1 MIKVEHL
8 RMEYDKTVALENLNL
23 EVAQGEVFGLIGPNG
38 AGKTTLIRILATL
51 LEPTYGRVTIAG
63 VDVLSRPLEVHPIIG
78 YMSDFF
84 SLYDQMR
91 VWEYLDH
98 FARCYRIP
106 PDRRERLIN
115 EALELVSLEVRRD
128 AEIHELS
135 RGMRQRLCFAK
146 SLLHEPQV
154 LLLDEPAS
162 GLDPAGR
169 IEFRELIKQLRELGR
184 TIVISS
190 HILTEMREFCTSIA
204 ILEQGRLVASGKV
217 QDILA
222 RLEPELRLVI
232 EVQGELDP
240 LRNLLAGNPAAEK
253 IIVNAS
259 QLKCTWRGG
268 RETLPA
274 LHRTLVESGIPLVS
288 FAVSGDNLEEIYM
301 KISSHALS

>member
-1 MIKVEHL
+1 MIEVNYL
-8 RMEYDKTVALENLNL
+8 RKEYDDTIALENLQLNI
-23 EVAQGEVFGLIGPNG
+23 AQGEVFGLIGPNG
-38 AGKTTLIRILATL
+38 AGKTTLIRVLATL
-51 LEPTYGRVTIAG
+51 LEPTYGEVRIAG
-63 VDVLSRPLEVHPIIG
+63 IDVLADPLEVHPIIG

-84 SLYDQMR
+84 SLYENMR

-106 PDRRERLIN
+106 PTSRKRLID
-115 EALELVSLEVRRD
+115 EALELVSLVVRRD

-169 IEFRELIKQLRELGR
+169 VEFRELIKQLHEMGR

-190 HILTEMREFCTSIA
+190 HILPEMTEFCTSIG

-217 QDILA
+217 NDILA
-222 RLEPELRLVI
+222 RLEPELHLVI
-232 EVQGELDP
+232 EVQGELDQ
-240 LRNLLAGNPAAEK
+240 LKTLLTHDPAVEN
-253 IIVNAS
+253 IIVNTS
-259 QLKCTWRGG
+259 QLKCIWRGP

-274 LHRTLVESGIPLVS
+274 LHRTIVESGIPLVS
-288 FAVSGDNLEEIYM
+288 FAVAGDNLEEIYM
-301 KISSHALS
+301 RISHHTTS